1 MSNLED
7 IYGYDISNCNKKTFY
22 QTYSQNQSTKVF
34 IKEDDDLLKMNLI
47 YTSGFAT
54 THVVDFKN
62 SNKVPHC
69 DFDFH

>member
-7 IYGYDISNCNKKTFY
+7 IYGYDIINCNKKYLTFY

-47 YTSGFAT
+47 YSSGFAT
-54 THVVDFKN
+54 THVVDFK
-62 SNKVPHC
+62 K
-69 DFDFH
+69 FK